1 MNAQQLADLGIDSQ
15 WLDALNATF
24 ERFAIDTP
32 QRQACFIG
40 QCGHESGGFKVLS
53 ENLNYSAKGLCA
65 TWPKRFADEAS
76 AAPYHRQPEKI
87 ANRVYAGRMGN
98 GDEASGDGW
107 RYRGRGLIQLT
118 GKANYQAAGSAL
130 HADLLAS
137 PDLVATAQY
146 AALTA
151 GWFWHSNNLNA
162 LADKLDHTGITRRIN
177 GGTHGLDDRIARSRA
192 ALMVLGH

>member
-1 MNAQQLADLGIDSQ
+1 MNAQQLAALGIDSQ

-24 ERFAIDTP
+24 DRFAINTP

-40 QCGHESGGFKVLS
+40 QCAHESAGFKVLS
-53 ENLNYSAKGLCA
+53 ENLNYSAKGLRA
-65 TWPKRFADEAS
+65 TWPKRFPDDAS
-76 AAPYHRQPEKI
+76 AAALQRQPERI

-118 GKANYQAAGSAL
+118 GKANYQAAGRAL
-130 HADLLAS
+130 GIDLLAS
-137 PDLVATAQY
+137 PDLVAAAQY

-151 GWFWHSNNLNA
+151 GWFWQGNNLNA
-162 LADKLDHTGITRRIN
+162 LADRLDHAAITQRIN
-177 GGTHGLDDRIARSRA
+177 GGAHGLEDRIARSQA
-192 ALMVLGH
+192 ALKVLTS